1 MKTSLFL
8 TSLALLFS
16 SSVSAE
22 MRTWKSSAGSELEA
36 ELIEYSN
43 RVVVLRSADGRR
55 ISLPINKLAP
65 ADQVMVTKWHAEN
78 SKSTGGFASASK
90 QQAVKAQLK
99 PDLAEMLP
107 SKLLDS
113 SGKKISRDELAGKT
127 IGFYFSAH
135 WCPPCR
141 AFTPS
146 LVKFRDSN
154 KKDFEVVF
162 VSSDRST
169 DAQMGY
175 MKETDMKWYT
185 LELGSKEGNALKQK
199 FGIRGIPALIIVSPD
214 GETVTKNGRGDVSS
228 NASGA
233 IKAWTKSS

>member
-16 SSVSAE
+16 SSLSAE
-22 MRTWKSSAGSELEA
+22 MRTWTSSAGSKIEA
-36 ELIEYSN
+36 ELVEYSN

-78 SKSTGGFASASK
+78 STSTGGFASASK

-99 PDLAEMLP
+99 PGLAEMLP
-107 SKLLDS
+107 EQLLDS
-113 SGKKISRDELAGKT
+113 SGKKISRNELAGKT
-127 IGFYFSAH
+127 VGFYFSAH

-162 VSSDRST
+162 VSSDKSP
-169 DAQMGY
+169 DAQMEY
-175 MKETDMKWYT
+175 MKETNMKWYT
-185 LELGSKEGNALKQK
+185 LPHRSSEGNALSQK
-199 FGIRGIPALIIVSPD
+199 FGVRGIPALIIVSPD
-214 GETVTKNGRGDVSS
+214 GETITKNGRGDVSS